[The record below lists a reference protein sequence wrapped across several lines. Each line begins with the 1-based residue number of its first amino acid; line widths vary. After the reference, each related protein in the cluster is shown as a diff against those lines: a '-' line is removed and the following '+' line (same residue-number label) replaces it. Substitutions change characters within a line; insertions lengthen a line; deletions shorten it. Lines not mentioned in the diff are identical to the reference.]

1 MNYFMYPVIELQQ
14 TYSNVNWHVDETEYQ
29 TVCQDSDCRVLI
41 GHLEHITWVILT
53 SPCDSLLYISNDI
66 NYQYSVYRL
75 FINKLNTT
83 TLFVRKMFGI

>member
-1 MNYFMYPVIELQQ
+1 MYPVIELQQ

-41 GHLEHITWVILT
+41 GHLEHI
-53 SPCDSLLYISNDI
+53 

>member
-41 GHLEHITWVILT
+41 GHVEHITWVILT
-53 SPCDSLLYISNDI
+53 SPCDSLLYISNGI

-75 FINKLNTT
+75 FINKLNTN
-83 TLFVRKMFGI
+83 